1 MRSSES
7 QPTLFRVA
15 RGSTAQSRRAHNDG
29 DAQCDEEHRPQR
41 FHNSP
46 ARRGGSARTQ
56 TNYDIRYYIHRFSTR
71 TVLFWYYNYEALGIR
86 IPMHQVRYLR
96 HFDLD
101 LYDYCCGSVDHT

>member
-1 MRSSES
+1 MSHNPRCFVS
-7 QPTLFRVA
+7 RVA
-15 RGSTAQSRRAHNDG
+15 V
-29 DAQCDEEHRPQR
+29 RPKAGER
-41 FHNSP
+41 TMMATRSAMRNIDPSDSIIV
-46 ARRGGSARTQ
+46 RRGGAAQ

-101 LYDYCCGSVDHT
+101 LYDYCCGSKIGKLVNW